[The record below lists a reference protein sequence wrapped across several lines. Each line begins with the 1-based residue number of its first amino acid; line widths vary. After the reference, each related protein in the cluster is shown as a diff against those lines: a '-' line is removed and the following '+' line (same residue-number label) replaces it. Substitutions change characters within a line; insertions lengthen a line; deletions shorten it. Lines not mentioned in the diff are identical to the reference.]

1 MIILGHGGPGPL
13 HVTPSPTN
21 SPMSDRD
28 PAPRPDGVANAR
40 GPVQIGWRGWWQIV
54 RRVSREFSRHDMTIT
69 AAGVSFLA
77 LFAVFSALAAFVAFY
92 GLIADP
98 QAMVK
103 DMQALRGFVPADV
116 VLSLVDQMQSVSSRS
131 LAKLVAAG
139 LFSLVVAIWCAQQG
153 VAALLLAL
161 NTAYHEDSERGTWWR
176 LFKSLF
182 VAIGVI
188 AGLMFTAILAI
199 GLPVTASRLGWS
211 LWQVEAVRAAGM
223 AVGGLIL
230 LFGLA
235 ALYRWAPDR
244 RPPRWRW
251 GGAGA
256 SVVVAFWTVGSL
268 AFSWFMAYSNSYTA
282 LYGSLSA
289 VVMLLTLIYVTV
301 VTVLVGAEF
310 NAQME
315 YQVEEDTTVH
325 APRPAGQRG
334 AHMADH
340 SARSR

>member
-1 MIILGHGGPGPL
+1 
-13 HVTPSPTN
+13 
-21 SPMSDRD
+21 MSDSHRHRSQTG
-28 PAPRPDGVANAR
+28 PRNAR
-40 GPVQIGWRGWWQIV
+40 GPVQIGWRGWWAIV
-54 RRVSREFSRHDMTIT
+54 RRVSREFNRHDMTIT

-77 LFAVFSALAAFVAFY
+77 LFAVFSALAAFVALY

-98 QAMVK
+98 RAMVQ
-103 DMQALRGFVPADV
+103 DMRALQGFVPADV
-116 VLSLVDQMQSVSSRS
+116 VLSLVDQMRSVSSRS
-131 LAKLVAAG
+131 LPKLVAAG
-139 LFSLVVAIWCAQQG
+139 VFSLVVAVWCAQQG

-161 NTAYHEDSERGTWWR
+161 NTAYHEDSKRGTWWR
-176 LFKSLF
+176 LLKSLL
-182 VAIGVI
+182 VAIAVI
-188 AGLMFTAILAI
+188 IGLTITAVLAI
-199 GLPVTASRLGWS
+199 GLPVAASRLGWS

-251 GGAGA
+251 VGAGA
-256 SVVVAFWTVGSL
+256 AVVVTFWTVGSL
-268 AFSWFMAYSNSYTA
+268 LFSWFMAYSNSYTA

-289 VVMLLTLIYVTV
+289 VVILLTLIYVTV

-315 YQVEEDTTVH
+315 YEVAEDTTVH
-325 APRPAGQRG
+325 APRPAGERG
-334 AHMADH
+334 AHVADH

>member
-1 MIILGHGGPGPL
+1 
-13 HVTPSPTN
+13 
-21 SPMSDRD
+21 MSDSHRHRSQTG
-28 PAPRPDGVANAR
+28 PRNAR
-40 GPVQIGWRGWWQIV
+40 GPVQIGWRGWWAIV
-54 RRVSREFSRHDMTIT
+54 RRVSREFNRHDMTIT

-77 LFAVFSALAAFVAFY
+77 LFAVFSALAAFVALY

-98 QAMVK
+98 RAMVQ
-103 DMQALRGFVPADV
+103 DMRALQGFVPADV
-116 VLSLVDQMQSVSSRS
+116 VLSLVDQMRSVSSRS
-131 LAKLVAAG
+131 LPKLVAAG
-139 LFSLVVAIWCAQQG
+139 AFSLVVAVWCAQQG

-176 LFKSLF
+176 LLKSLL
-182 VAIGVI
+182 VAIAVI
-188 AGLMFTAILAI
+188 IGLTITAVLAI
-199 GLPVTASRLGWS
+199 GLPVAASRLDWS

-251 GGAGA
+251 VGAGA
-256 SVVVAFWTVGSL
+256 AVVVTFWTVGSL
-268 AFSWFMAYSNSYTA
+268 LFSWFMAYSNSYTA

-289 VVMLLTLIYVTV
+289 VVILLTLIYVTV

-315 YQVEEDTTVH
+315 YEVAEDTTVN
-325 APRPAGQRG
+325 APRPAGERG

>member
-1 MIILGHGGPGPL
+1 
-13 HVTPSPTN
+13 
-21 SPMSDRD
+21 MSDRQSKRGRR
-28 PAPRPDGVANAR
+28 APPGHDAIAPGDI
-40 GPVQIGWRGWWQIV
+40 PWRGWWVIL

-98 QAMVK
+98 SAVVE
-103 DMQALRGFVPADV
+103 DMRSLSGFVPADV
-116 VLSLVDQMQSVSSRS
+116 VISLIDQMRTVSSRS
-131 LAKLVAAG
+131 LPKLVFAG
-139 LFSLVVAIWCAQQG
+139 SFSLVIAIWCAQQG

-161 NTAYHEDSERGTWWR
+161 NTAYHEDIERGTWWR

-188 AGLMFTAILAI
+188 VGLLAAAVLAI
-199 GLPVTASRLGWS
+199 GLPVFASRQGLETV
-211 LWQVEAVRAAGM
+211 QVESIRVMGM
-223 AVGGLIL
+223 AVGGLLL

-251 GGAGA
+251 VGSGAA
-256 SVVVAFWTVGSL
+256 LVVAFWTIGSL
-268 AFSWFMAYSNSYTA
+268 LFSLFMAYSNSYTA
-282 LYGSLSA
+282 MYGSLSA
-289 VVMLLTLIYVTV
+289 VVILLTLIYVTV

-315 YQVEEDTTVH
+315 YQVAGDTTVH
-325 APRPAGQRG
+325 EARPPGERG

-340 SARSR
+340 SVSIDQRVDR

>member
-1 MIILGHGGPGPL
+1 
-13 HVTPSPTN
+13 
-21 SPMSDRD
+21 MSDRD

-131 LAKLVAAG
+131 LTKLVTAG
-139 LFSLVVAIWCAQQG
+139 AFSLVVAVWCAQQG

-161 NTAYHEDSERGTWWR
+161 DTAYHEDSDRGTWWR

-188 AGLMFTAILAI
+188 VGLMCTAILAI

-251 GGAGA
+251 VGAGA